1 MNMLDTDYVVKKA
14 ISYGADEVSALY
26 VEREMKQTRFS
37 NSKLDIMLNY
47 QENVLSLFLSKG
59 RRTLFTTLRNFKD
72 IDSSLQN
79 IVKILN
85 NMPENKDF
93 VGLNTKK
100 QSYRSHQPDGSLMN
114 LEDLNYLTR
123 RAIEGAQEKGAKRV
137 AGVIYHFVEN
147 ISISTNYNSAMDKNT
162 GLFFSVRA
170 FNEYGYPG
178 QSAFHT
184 SKHELLNDFDPYFVG
199 EEAADYALLM
209 ETPKEGNEGRYDVL
223 FHPLCFGSLI
233 SYSAPM
239 ASAYSVETGMS
250 FFTDTLG
257 KKIGSE
263 EFNLYDDPTMESGV
277 GYRLFDDE
285 GTETKRVPII
295 EKGVVKTYL
304 HNFSTASRQGVE
316 TTGNAGIINP
326 QPWQPVMGNGR
337 RSFDEMI
344 GDMKRGLFIVNTWY
358 TRFQDYRN
366 GDFSTIPR
374 DGIFLV
380 QDGEIVESWKG
391 IRISDNLPRI
401 FSAIKEVSAE
411 RVQVKW
417 WDEVMPSL
425 IPYVLVENVN
435 ITKAR

>member
-1 MNMLDTDYVVKKA
+1 MVDTEYVVKKLL
-14 ISYGADEVSALY
+14 SLGADEVSVIY
-26 VEREMKQTRFS
+26 VEREMKQSRFS
-37 NSKLDIMLNY
+37 NSKIDIILNY
-47 QENVLSLFLSKG
+47 QENSLSLFLSKG
-59 RRTLFTTLRNFKD
+59 KKTFFTTIRNFNKLESHLED
-72 IDSSLQN
+72 F
-79 IVKILN
+79 VKILN
-85 NMPENKDF
+85 KMPENKDF

-100 QSYRSHQPDGSLMN
+100 QSYRSHEPDGVLMN
-114 LEDLNYLTR
+114 MDDLNYFSK

-137 AGVIYHFVEN
+137 AGVIYHFIES
-147 ISISTNYNSAMDKNT
+147 ISLSTNYNNAMDKNT

-170 FNEYGYPG
+170 FNENGFPG

-184 SKHELLNDFDPYFVG
+184 SDHKMLDDYDPYFVG
-199 EEAADYALLM
+199 EEAADYASLM
-209 ETPKEGNEGRYDVL
+209 GTPKEGKEGKYDVL

-239 ASAYSVETGMS
+239 ASAYNVETGMS

-257 KKIGSE
+257 KKIGSDE
-263 EFNLYDDPTMESGV
+263 LNLYDDPTMESGV
-277 GYRLFDDE
+277 GFRLFDDE
-285 GTETKRVPII
+285 GTETKKVPII
-295 EKGVVKTYL
+295 EKGEVKTYL
-304 HNFSTASRQGVE
+304 HNFSTASRQKTE

-337 RSFDEMI
+337 RSFDDMI
-344 GDMKRGLFIVNTWY
+344 GDMKKGLFIVNTWY

-380 QDGEIVESWKG
+380 ENGEIVESWKG

-401 FSAIKEVSAE
+401 FSAIKEVSLE
-411 RVQVKW
+411 RMQVKW

-425 IPYVLVENVN
+425 IPYVWVENVN

>member
-1 MNMLDTDYVVKKA
+1 MIDTEYVVKKA
-14 ISYGADEVSALY
+14 ISFGADEVSAIY

-47 QENVLSLFLSKG
+47 QENALSLFLSKG
-59 RRTLFTTLRNFKD
+59 KKTLFTTVRNFD
-72 IDSSLQN
+72 NLERTIEN
-79 IVKILN
+79 FVKLLDK
-85 NMPENKDF
+85 MPENKDF
-93 VGLNTKK
+93 YGLNTKK
-100 QSYRSHQPDGSLMN
+100 QSYRSHEPDGTLIN
-114 LEDLNYLTR
+114 LEDLNYLTK
-123 RAIEGAQEKGAKRV
+123 RAIEGAQDKGAKRV
-137 AGVIYHFVEN
+137 AGVMYHFVEDV
-147 ISISTNYNSAMDKNT
+147 SLSTNYNNANDRNT
-162 GLFFSVRA
+162 GIYFSVRA
-170 FNEYGYPG
+170 FNENGFPG

-184 SKHELLNDFDPYFVG
+184 SHHSLLNDFDPYYVG

-209 ETPKEGNEGRYDVL
+209 DVPKEGKEGNFDIL

-263 EFNLYDDPTMESGV
+263 FFTLYDDPTLESGV

-285 GTETKRVPII
+285 GTETKKVTII
-295 EKGVVKTYL
+295 EKGIVKNYL
-304 HNFSTASRQGVE
+304 HNFSTAKRFETE

-326 QPWQPVMGNGR
+326 QPWQPVMENGH
-337 RSFDEMI
+337 RSYQDILGEM
-344 GDMKRGLFIVNTWY
+344 KKGLFIVNTWY

-374 DGIFLV
+374 DGIFYIEN
-380 QDGEIVESWKG
+380 GEIIESWKG

-401 FSAIKEVSAE
+401 FSSIKEVSSE
-411 RVQVKW
+411 RIQVKW

-425 IPYVLVENVN
+425 IPYVLVSDVK
-435 ITKAR
+435 ITKAK